1 MSPVLPR
8 PYLYRK
14 LGVLSI
20 RKSERTVALV
30 DTQISTHLKLREIQC
45 VSAIAYVHGQQISV
59 CGGVITTHPNTKL
72 DLSPS
77 LSLSY
82 NFKPLYNDT
91 HICSER
97 REYEM
102 DSACLVFDISLIHKV
117 KKILA

>member
-72 DLSPS
+72 DLS
-77 LSLSY
+77 LSLSHTTL
-82 NFKPLYNDT
+82 NLST
-91 HICSER
+91 MIHIYVVRGENMR
-97 REYEM
+97 WTQH
-102 DSACLVFDISLIHKV
+102 A
-117 KKILA
+117 